1 MSRPGVS
8 YEDVS
13 KVATTLLSQ
22 GTHPSVQRVRN
33 ELGTGSNTTIDRYL
47 KRWQETFKQEKR
59 TVLPE
64 TLPEELMSPLE
75 TFWQTAMARAE
86 ANYQGF
92 KQELQEKHEEIIS
105 IKDTALLQLKERNE
119 AYHQLET
126 ILSDMQTEKDLLK
139 ASQQHLE
146 GELKAS
152 QAHISEIKEQADQSI
167 QLANSRMQDHQRQME
182 TLEAILASQKQ
193 DESRRIAEL
202 EARIQD
208 ERKRGEDAESR
219 LMVDIDTLRQNI
231 KQRDVAITSLEQ
243 EIKTLSQQIYER
255 EAELLAQK
263 MSHDK
268 SEKALSDKV
277 NLDRET
283 IAQAEKREIN
293 LQKQLNDFTGIF
305 EKMQQ
310 TLNDA
315 HSREMALAQQV
326 RELESCLIEIK
337 SSKVVKS
344 ANLAG

>member
-1 MSRPGVS
+1 
-8 YEDVS
+8 
-13 KVATTLLSQ
+13 
-22 GTHPSVQRVRN
+22 
-33 ELGTGSNTTIDRYL
+33 
-47 KRWQETFKQEKR
+47 
-59 TVLPE
+59 VLPE

-75 TFWQTAMARAE
+75 AFWQTAMARAE
-86 ANYQGF
+86 VNYKGF
-92 KQELQEKHEEIIS
+92 KQELQEKYEEIES
-105 IKDTALLQLKERNE
+105 IKDTALLQLKEKTE
-119 AYHQLET
+119 AYRQLET
-126 ILSDMQTEKDLLK
+126 VLSDIQAEKDLLK
-139 ASQQHLE
+139 ASHQHLE

-152 QAHISEIKEQADQSI
+152 QAHISEIKDQADQSI
-167 QLANSRMQDHQRQME
+167 QLANSRMQDHQSQIE
-182 TLEAILASQKQ
+182 TLETTLASQKK
-193 DESRRIAEL
+193 DETRRIKEL
-202 EARIQD
+202 EIRIED
-208 ERKRGEDAESR
+208 ERNRGENAESR

-231 KQRDVAITSLEQ
+231 KQKDVAITTLEK
-243 EIKTLSQQIYER
+243 EIKTLSQQTYER
-255 EAELLAQK
+255 QAELQAQK

-283 IAQAEKREIN
+283 IVQAEKREVN